1 MSADSTDY
9 EYDDWDFTLLENLPT
24 VHECVLAIVQHA
36 LSYGKAKQKQHIR
49 KLAWLGIGREDLER
63 TLSWNQKQDWK
74 TFLMVI

>member
-36 LSYGKAKQKQHIR
+36 LFYGKAKQKQHIQ
-49 KLAWLGIGREDLER
+49 KLA
-63 TLSWNQKQDWK
+63 
-74 TFLMVI
+74 